1 MIKGMFVKA
10 DVMQV
15 GALNAIEGEHGLL
28 RMFGSV
34 SNTDSIL
41 EGLGENWVCKD
52 TAIKVIEGFCLIL
65 QTIIH

>member
-1 MIKGMFVKA
+1 MINGMFVKV

-28 RMFGSV
+28 RMFGTV
-34 SNTDSIL
+34 SNYDSIL
-41 EGLGENWVCKD
+41 EAIGENWVCKD